1 MTPTLHI
8 DCTFGIAG
16 DMLLAALVD
25 LGADLDAIS
34 AELRKLPLDDFSL
47 STQNVMRCAI
57 RARLLNITLAQ
68 APEPAPEGL
77 AQYHTTHEH
86 SHTHSHSHSHGHS
99 HDHSHDHAHSHSHD
113 HSHGHDHGHPQRLAG
128 DILAMLAASHL
139 PPRVKQRA
147 TAIFS
152 AIAEAEGRI
161 HDLPP
166 QAVHLHEVGAMD
178 SIIDI
183 IGVCLA
189 LEALDIDTITATPV
203 PVGHGVVDMA
213 HGNFP
218 IPAPATLELLKG
230 IPLSS
235 FDAQGELTTP
245 TGAALLKVLVERF
258 TPTPQGTPLAIG
270 YGAGNREFAHP
281 NVLRAVRLA
290 PPEEEDADREHITVL
305 ECQLDDT
312 TGEQLGFALETLLA
326 EGALDVFHTPIG
338 MKKSRPGVLVSVLAT
353 PERADALEH
362 CLLKTL
368 PTFGVRRSAASRR
381 ILVRRFEEVTTEL
394 GTANVKLGYLN
405 GHLVR
410 VSAEYEDVARLARA
424 HGRSIDQVQRLV
436 LNAWEQT
443 RSTRQP

>member
-25 LGADLDAIS
+25 LGADLDAIG
-34 AELRKLPLDDFSL
+34 AELSKLPLDDFSL

-68 APEPAPEGL
+68 APVPAPEGL

-86 SHTHSHSHSHGHS
+86 SHTHSHSHLHGHS
-99 HDHSHDHAHSHSHD
+99 HSHSHD
-113 HSHGHDHGHPQRLAG
+113 HSHGRDHGRPAG
-128 DILAMLAASHL
+128 EILAMLAASHL
-139 PPRVKQRA
+139 PLRVKQRA

-203 PVGHGVVDMA
+203 PVGHGVVGMA

-258 TPTPQGTPLAIG
+258 TPAPQGTPLAIG

-281 NVLRAVRLA
+281 NVLRAVRLT
-290 PPEEEDADREHITVL
+290 PPGEEDAAREHIAIL

-394 GTANVKLGYLN
+394 GTANVKLGYLD

-436 LNAWEQT
+436 LNVWEQT
-443 RSTRQP
+443 RATRQP